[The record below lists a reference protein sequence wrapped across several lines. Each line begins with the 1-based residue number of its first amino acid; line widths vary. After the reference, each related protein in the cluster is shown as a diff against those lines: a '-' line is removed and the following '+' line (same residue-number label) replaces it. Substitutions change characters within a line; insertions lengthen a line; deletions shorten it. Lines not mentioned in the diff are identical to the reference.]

1 MSKRSEASKDSSSS
15 SSSTT
20 KDGEDDGFLVIAEAP
35 PKLLEARQHGKTVL
49 ECSASGNPAPQ
60 ITWYKDGQPL
70 IKEVREGGES
80 SMEIAICLCFFMGG
94 GEVGGRGAGGGMLH
108 AFLWG

>member
-1 MSKRSEASKDSSSS
+1 MGSVSSQDSSSS
-15 SSSTT
+15 SA
-20 KDGEDDGFLVIAEAP
+20 DEGFLMIAEAP

-70 IKEVREGGES
+70 IKEVRGP
-80 SMEIAICLCFFMGG
+80 
-94 GEVGGRGAGGGMLH
+94 
-108 AFLWG
+108 